1 MTLQSSGTI
10 SFSQL
15 AAEYGDSAPHSLSEF
30 YRNGSLV
37 PNSITSTSVGSIA
50 ASSTSVTGGGT
61 HNGSGNN
68 AANICQRVIIPA
80 GGSINCTIPCSF
92 PSGYPNHAFNFGN
105 YSVTSNKNAGGW
117 WIFWQILAGSGL
129 SLGGPSA
136 RQVNLSSVGSGNGVI
151 GQLGG
156 NYSRSF
162 QSLPASFNITIT
174 GTAGGSGCT
183 LGWGI
188 AAEVNNSQWR
198 WRAPT
203 NASGWTGTSSASVT
217 TSTNVNQSVATSGQ
231 QSISNYY
238 GGRKT

>member
-1 MTLQSSGTI
+1 MTLQNSGSI

-15 AAEYGDSAPHSLSEF
+15 AAEYGDSAPHSMSEF
-30 YRNGSLV
+30 YRNGILV
-37 PNSITSTSVGSIA
+37 PNSVTTTSVGSVG
-50 ASSTSVTGGGT
+50 ASSTTVTGGGN

-68 AANICQRVIIPA
+68 ASALAQRVVVPA
-80 GGSINCTIPCSF
+80 GGSISATIAFNAS
-92 PSGYPNHAFNFGN
+92 SGYPFHNFTFGSYN
-105 YSVTSNKNAGGW
+105 VSERSNAGGW
-117 WIFWQILAGSGL
+117 FIFWQILSGSGL
-129 SLGGPSA
+129 ALQGPSA
-136 RQVNLSSVGSGNGVI
+136 RQVNLASVNSGSAVI

-162 QSLPASFNITIT
+162 QSLPASFNITIN

-188 AAEVNNSQWR
+188 AGEINNPEWR

-203 NASGWTGTSSASVT
+203 NASGWTGNSSASVT
-217 TSTNVNQSVATSGQ
+217 TTTNVNQSVATSGQ
-231 QSISNYY
+231 QSISNFY